1 MKRIVAIFLVLYSVP
16 VWSYL
21 FSSDYSSAIDK
32 IVIDPGHGG
41 KDPGS
46 LGTGRYASNEKD
58 IALDVALKFGKYIGE
73 SMPDV
78 EVIYTRDSDD
88 YPQLYERTA
97 LANREKAIYSFLF
110 IVMIYGLSSIQFV
123 LFYGWNESREA
134 V

>member
-1 MKRIVAIFLVLYSVP
+1 MKRIVAIFLVLYSIP

-58 IALDVALKFGKYIGE
+58 IALDVALKFGKYIEE
-73 SMPDV
+73 SMP
-78 EVIYTRDSDD
+78 
-88 YPQLYERTA
+88 
-97 LANREKAIYSFLF
+97 NKNF
-110 IVMIYGLSSIQFV
+110 IQKRAYNKCPRRHH
-123 LFYGWNESREA
+123 YDW
-134 V
+134 